1 MARFSDRAAIGAR
14 ALDGARFRRRR
25 IRMGAIGEP
34 RRRAATGAAGL
45 PCSVRGAVI
54 RLKISLH
61 FVT

>member
-1 MARFSDRAAIGAR
+1 MR
-14 ALDGARFRRRR
+14 
-25 IRMGAIGEP
+25 AIGEL